1 MAKNHCSRLREEEKR
16 KDKKPF
22 QTFEGL
28 EANLRRKGTIGTK
41 VLAQSSFH
49 HLIVHQRVEP
59 LPVTLD
65 LGGDVLV
72 LEHDPGNPALTPLW
86 GGGRGRWCRSP

>member
-28 EANLRRKGTIGTK
+28 EANLRWKGTIGTK

-72 LEHDPGNPALTPLW
+72 LEHDPGNPALTPL
-86 GGGRGRWCRSP
+86 